1 MGNDEDDEKR
11 ARGPGVGL
19 EIRAPL
25 SIEQAL
31 GIAVDRVTGL
41 CVRCRQPMA
50 EASEAER
57 EAGEHEWCVRRGRER
72 GR

>member
-1 MGNDEDDEKR
+1 MSEDDEKR
-11 ARGPGVGL
+11 TRGPCVGI
-19 EIRAPL
+19 EARAP
-25 SIEQAL
+25 SSVERAL